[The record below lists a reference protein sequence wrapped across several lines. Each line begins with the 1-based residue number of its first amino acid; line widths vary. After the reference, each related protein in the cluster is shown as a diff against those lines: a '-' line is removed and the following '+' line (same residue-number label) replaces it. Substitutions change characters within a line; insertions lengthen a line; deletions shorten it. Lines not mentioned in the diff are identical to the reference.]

1 MIDTDDLP
9 YIDCADDLTAAVAGL
24 ANELLWRIT
33 GYDERPPTAG
43 DVAAVLAG
51 IAAGREQFLERAL
64 AQLDDGRHLRV
75 VSA

>member
-1 MIDTDDLP
+1 MIDTSELP
-9 YIDCADDLTAAVAGL
+9 YIACADDLTAAVAL
-24 ANELLWRIT
+24 MASELLWRRT
-33 GYDERPPTAG
+33 GYDERAPSSG

-51 IAAGREQFLERAL
+51 LNAGREQFLERAL